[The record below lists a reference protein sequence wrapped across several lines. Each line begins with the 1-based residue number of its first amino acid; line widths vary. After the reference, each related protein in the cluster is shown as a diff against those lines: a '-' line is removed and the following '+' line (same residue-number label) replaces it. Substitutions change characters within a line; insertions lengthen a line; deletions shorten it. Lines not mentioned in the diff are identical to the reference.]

1 MTTSARSPAST
12 SPTSSRMCSLRRRRR
27 VQAPSYPF
35 AGGGAAITSTRGA
48 CAAMAATN
56 WGSPRT
62 SARTRWRSP
71 RLDSSSRA
79 NRSAPPGQDRTA
91 SAASRTSRR
100 SVRRCSPAATG
111 AFCRVRVKGARARV
125 QTMDWF
131 EGRAAVVT
139 GAARGIGEAT
149 VRQLAELG
157 ARVVA
162 VDVDGDALHTAFP
175 DDGVA
180 RVVGDLGGEDTA
192 GLAAQSVDDHGP
204 RTLLVNNVGI
214 DTHHD
219 FLGL

>member
-1 MTTSARSPAST
+1 MTTSAGSPAST
-12 SPTSSRMCSLRRRRR
+12 SPTRSRICSLRRRRR

-56 WGSPRT
+56 SGSPRT

-100 SVRRCSPAATG
+100 PARRCSPAATG